1 MQFSLYKL
9 HRSLT
14 LIRLIFLFIFLL
26 LFIFTSLF
34 DADYFWHL
42 KTGEFILTHQHIPP
56 GDIFSYTLPGKE
68 WVLHE
73 WLFEV
78 ILSTLHKVGS
88 SILVN
93 LFVSISGTLIFIL
106 LYKISSIFIQKPYLA
121 LFTSTLFWPIIGMG
135 LSPRPQILSYL
146 FFSIYVYLIVRFK
159 KNPQYSPFYLLPLLM
174 VFWVNLHGGFV
185 IGLGFLLL
193 CILSEYKS
201 ISYRGKISRY
211 YEQGFKKLQFFT
223 LLTFA
228 ASLCNPYFI
237 KQWLFPFYLV
247 SLKTGQL
254 FISEWQSP
262 NFHVPGFFYYLCV
275 IFLVFF
281 LIILR
286 PKKPSVFEILLA
298 FSFIIASF
306 FSARHIPLAAIAFLP
321 VTSSTVSDFINSKNV
336 FHIKITT
343 ATKFFRKYTHNSKEL
358 GLYEFTLNWI
368 LLFLIIFSLSIYYP
382 FKKYNDVQAMN
393 DKLPVKAVDFI
404 IQNQIKG
411 NVFNA
416 YDYGGYLIS
425 RFYPER
431 LVFIDGRLDMYG
443 DDFMSD
449 YIEISEGKPKWEELF
464 NKFKIDY
471 VIIQREL
478 PLRQLL
484 IQRGDFEVAFE
495 DKKTVVLIKSKR

>member
-1 MQFSLYKL
+1 MRFSLYKL

-26 LFIFTSLF
+26 LFIFTGLF

-42 KTGEFILTHQHIPP
+42 KTGEFIFTHQNIPP
-56 GDIFSYTLPGKE
+56 GDIFSYTQPGKV

-78 ILSTLHKVGS
+78 ILFALHKVGG

-93 LFVSISGTLIFIL
+93 LFVSISSTFIFIL
-106 LYKISSIFIQKPYLA
+106 LYKISSVYIKKTYLA
-121 LFTSTLFWPIIGMG
+121 LFTSILLWPIIGMG
-135 LSPRPQILSYL
+135 FSPRPQILSYL

-159 KNPQYSPFYLLPLLM
+159 KNSQYTPFYLLPLLM
-174 VFWVNLHGGFV
+174 FFWVNLHGGFV

-193 CILSEYKS
+193 CILSEYIS
-201 ISYRGKISRY
+201 ISSQRKISRHY
-211 YEQGFKKLQFFT
+211 VQGFKKLQFFT

-237 KQWLFPFYLV
+237 KQWLFPFYLA
-247 SLKTGQL
+247 SLKTGQS

-262 NFHVPGFFYYLCV
+262 NFHIPGFFFYLLV
-275 IFLVFF
+275 VFLVLYMTIF
-281 LIILR
+281 R
-286 PKKPSVFEILLA
+286 QKKPSAFEISLA
-298 FSFIIASF
+298 FPFIIASF
-306 FSARHIPLAAIAFLP
+306 FSTRHIPLAAIALLP
-321 VTSSTVSDFINSKNV
+321 ITSSTVSDLMNAKNT
-336 FHIKITT
+336 FHIKIST
-343 ATKFFRKYTHNSKEL
+343 ATKIFRKYTQNSSEL
-358 GLYEFTLNWI
+358 GQHEFTLNWI
-368 LLFLIIFSLSIYYP
+368 LLFLIISSLSIYYP
-382 FKKYNDVQAMN
+382 FRKFSDVQAMN
-393 DKLPVKAVDFI
+393 DKLPIKAVDFI
-404 IQNQIKG
+404 LKHQIKG

-431 LVFIDGRLDMYG
+431 MVFIDGRLDMYG
-443 DDFMSD
+443 DDFMRE
-449 YIEISEGKPKWEELF
+449 YIEISEGKPKWEALF
-464 NKFKIDY
+464 NQFKIDY

-484 IQRGDFEVAFE
+484 IQRGDFEIAFE
-495 DKKTVVLIKSKR
+495 DSNTVVLVKSK